1 MPRVVPTAL
10 QLGVSV
16 SNQDHYRKLERMY
29 LAAPINQYFRPKARI
44 DEGMAEITIDVR
56 RDFFHA
62 ADAVQGAVY
71 FKALDDATFFA
82 ASSLVTGHFLLT
94 VSFNMYFARPV
105 TEGEL
110 VAKANVV
117 QHSKRLLVAEGEL
130 IDASGRVI
138 ARGSGAFMHSEIEL
152 TPDVGYQ

>member
-1 MPRVVPTAL
+1 
-10 QLGVSV
+10 
-16 SNQDHYRKLERMY
+16 MY
-29 LAAPINQYFRPKARI
+29 LTAPINQYFRPKAHI
-44 DEGMAEITIDVR
+44 DEGKAEITIEVR

-62 ADAVQGAVY
+62 ADAVHGAVY

-82 ASSLVTGHFLLT
+82 ANSLVTDHFLLT
-94 VSFNMYFARPV
+94 VSFNMYSARPV

-130 IDASGRVI
+130 TDANDRVI
-138 ARGSGAFMHSEIEL
+138 ARGSGTFMHSDIKL
-152 TPDVGYQ
+152 TPDIGYN